1 MADAAIIGSRVP
13 ARSLLLA
20 STDPRSHPGD
30 GRPFFGPNVTT
41 LVVQHEWDGVL
52 WPRPARR
59 SAKGCAQSRS
69 AALADMDRGLPRRRS
84 ITRLPAGGKSHR
96 LPKTPAAA
104 KGILRQQGKRIGG
117 ATPCAD

>member
-41 LVVQHEWDGVL
+41 LVVQHQWDGVL

-69 AALADMDRGLPRRRS
+69 AALADMDRASAATVDHTAPRRGKKPS
-84 ITRLPAGGKSHR
+84 IAENTCCSERD
-96 LPKTPAAA
+96 PAAT
-104 KGILRQQGKRIGG
+104 G
-117 ATPCAD
+117 